1 MNNLLSL
8 LLYVWITF
16 HRKNRVLLY
25 MPGYIINTKY
35 KGDTIHSQYKG
46 DKRWKKFSIYIN
58 DICQWNDHIME

>member
-46 DKRWKKFSIYIN
+46 DKRWKNSQYI
-58 DICQWNDHIME
+58 